1 MKIHYVCVYVSSLK
15 ILVFRTT
22 EQQKT
27 HELVIYS
34 FKVSIATLNR
44 GVACL
49 PATYTLDNDE
59 V

>member
-1 MKIHYVCVYVSSLK
+1 MKIRYICVYVSSLK
-15 ILVFRTT
+15 MLVFRTT

-34 FKVSIATLNR
+34 FKVPIAALNR

-49 PATYTLDNDE
+49 PATYTLDNDK

>member
-1 MKIHYVCVYVSSLK
+1 MKICYVCVYVSSLK
-15 ILVFRTT
+15 MLVFRTT

-27 HELVIYS
+27 YELVIYS
-34 FKVSIATLNR
+34 FKVPTAALNR

-49 PATYTLDNDE
+49 PATYTLDNDK